1 MQIIGKI
8 IKTQLR
14 EMQQLLKESKSSTQ
28 INLKI
33 LSLFY
38 VGIRLSILLP
48 TSQFANENYKDEKF
62 ILIKTLIN
70 WFTVLSPIN
79 SMNNHNIIII
89 SVILISIFHWIS
101 TLIIIFGN
109 FESKILHHY
118 SQKYFTYLNSL
129 LLYPTFIHIQNLKYI
144 GDFDEIVIVSIIPV
158 IFNSTIQNYIQ
169 RNYSLPTRNP
179 FVKRH
184 RNSNYMISLIEMIGL
199 VSIVYLQEQYQCVIL
214 ILIFFVQLLDA
225 LFVNPYQYYVNL
237 QYCFW
242 SSLLFFASL
251 FKMIVFFW
259 NAYQFFYLGIYLI
272 PLLSFVVQEY
282 FQLQQDDNLIQNCL
296 QKELLLQIVDMYYS
310 GNEIIKNKILYIIRT
325 KYKIIIKEK
334 FDIDL
339 QLQQCIMQLFT
350 KIIEQLNM
358 TERYQDED
366 FYIYKILF
374 FLQTCE
380 KQNLGYIKM
389 KKFQSSTSSQSLYFQ
404 ILADNIYNSV
414 VKNRKRRKINQLNE
428 DSQNSLSLSEIRA
441 SQLLHEKSM
450 SFIAQ
455 ILQMKLKYWERLQQ
469 GYQKIEELAKQSENL
484 SNLLIKLK
492 NLVFCELQI
501 NVFSIQKDL
510 FKLNILDLRLLSL
523 IFSGVLNDF
532 HITLEI
538 EQRIEEL
545 LSFERNLQSRNILNT
560 NLLNDEMILVSVSML
575 KNQGQIMV
583 SNRTRMQKFFQYPTE
598 DSFMQIQ
605 HINQLLPKYL
615 QEKHDEFMNNFLKIG
630 ESDLFDQSRD
640 VFPIYQTGFSFNST
654 LQLVH
659 SYDNLD
665 DYIVTAAIKQ
675 VNENTDFII
684 FDDTGKILGIS
695 KSVQNILLSNNR
707 QEFDDQI
714 LKSYIFFWFHNLF
727 DQVQQFQQEQQN
739 DQINTFKINSQ
750 KTFVTPIQDIDII
763 IREHETYKKS
773 HLITQTSALKT
784 EQQENTYYQI
794 QSLPKYTCF
803 KKNYVQQTQEFVS
816 SCSLKENSIHPYY
829 QIVYNLILNVM
840 KNKYPYFLMQITEYR
855 YKDVKKQGLEFS
867 NSAISSFYH
876 SKNLKTSDQIE
887 DEYQLDDNE
896 GPLNFVINQPVVNKL
911 LINDQDDDIYQEAQL
926 NQNQPQQKSIDPRE
940 SNLVSP
946 RGNRDILIQKEYDY
960 DEEEEDGRDQN
971 SKVGKS
977 SSQKN
982 QQADILQVVL
992 REQNLEQNDLHK
1004 QNKKSVTS
1012 ATSDKT
1018 QNSVYNLIRKLT
1030 YSEQFQTSI
1039 IKSIII
1045 SIVLTLMMIILII
1058 SEIQIARSNTDQLK
1072 YDIPLVRIPQ
1082 RFNRLYCTFV
1092 TLGQLDL
1099 QLNLLNQSYGDF
1111 YEYRIKNESVI
1122 RRIEMLNMMLD
1133 LKNEFAKLEQENRL
1147 PIVAV
1152 RIINEYSYQELNVTM
1167 IQFDSM
1173 VNEYTERIN
1182 QYLQGS
1188 DEIRYVEK
1196 IQVLVQFL
1204 KGNLINQLNLTI
1216 KLVEEIENEFFN
1228 LIDYFETEYFI
1239 FLLVLLWIIFFMLM
1253 LQFRQWHQPYIYMQT
1268 VLLLISRIT
1277 EKDIEYSC
1285 QKISFIS
1292 NMLDKDQQL
1301 WKHINY
1307 FREYFWFSRTITHT
1321 SIKYTSSSVSQLKQ
1335 TSKSN
1340 TSRVKSV
1347 SRIQETNFSI
1357 LNIYLMLFFLWVL
1370 LSGYILSTFLIMK
1383 QNMED
1388 SQPELRLAM
1397 EYVRFKQDLD
1407 GVMIISQLL
1416 KNQQILIDETMASGV
1431 FHLNPEL
1438 STKDKYFS
1446 RLYAELLNQFV
1457 ILQKDSTSVFEHIYN
1472 DIVASK
1478 KISSANKDLL
1488 LKMYETDLCLI
1499 IPSQLPFCEY
1509 ENGQFKHFPTY
1520 PSAQD
1525 IDNNRMLYKYGIN
1538 GIFQN
1543 IQQIFTTHYSL
1554 ELNGIKDT
1562 NLILVNQFLQ
1572 SPEFI
1577 QVILSYTFD
1586 ISFAL
1591 LEFYYTIIQASLDIL
1606 EDDYQM
1612 IVTYVASF
1620 GFGALITFYLVI
1632 LIRATTL
1639 QQKVQS
1645 IRQALIIIPH
1655 ESLQDQSI
1663 LNAIRKIDRTL

>member
-8 IKTQLR
+8 IKNQLR
-14 EMQQLLKESKSSTQ
+14 EMQQLLKESKASTQ

-62 ILIKTLIN
+62 ILLKTIIN

-89 SVILISIFHWIS
+89 SVIIISILHWIS
-101 TLIIIFGN
+101 TLIIIFGS

-118 SQKYFTYLNSL
+118 SQKYFTYLSSL
-129 LLYPTFIHIQNLKYI
+129 LLYPTFIHIQNLKFI

-184 RNSNYMISLIEMIGL
+184 RITNYLISLIEMIGL
-199 VSIVYLQEQYQCVIL
+199 VSIVYLSEEYQCVIL

-251 FKMIVFFW
+251 FKLIAFFW
-259 NAYQFFYLGIYLI
+259 DPYQYFYLGIYLI
-272 PLLSFVVQEY
+272 PLLSFVVQGY
-282 FQLQQDDNLIQNCL
+282 FQLQQEDNLIQNCL

-310 GNEIIKNKILYIIRT
+310 GNEITKNKILYIIRT
-325 KYKIIIKEK
+325 KFQTVIKEK

-358 TERYQDED
+358 SERYQDED

-389 KKFQSSTSSQSLYFQ
+389 KKFQASTNSQSLYFQ
-404 ILADNIYNSV
+404 ILADNIYFSV
-414 VKNRKRRKINQLNE
+414 VKSKLKKKITQQTE
-428 DSQNSLSLSEIRA
+428 ESQNSLSLTEIRA
-441 SQLLHEKSM
+441 SQILHEKSM

-455 ILQMKLKYWERLQQ
+455 ILSMKLKFWERLQQ
-469 GYQKIEELAKQSENL
+469 GYSKIEELAKQSENL

-492 NLVFCELQI
+492 NLVFSELQI

-545 LSFERNLQSRNILNT
+545 LSFERNLQTRNILNT
-560 NLLNDEMILVSVSML
+560 TLLNDEMILVSVSML
-575 KNQGQIMV
+575 KNQGQIMA
-583 SNRTRMQKFFQYPTE
+583 SNRTKMQKFFQYPTE

-615 QEKHDEFMNNFLKIG
+615 QEKHDEFINNFLKIG
-630 ESDLFDQSRD
+630 ESFIFDQSRD

-665 DYIVTAAIKQ
+665 DYIVTAALKQ

-695 KSVQNILLSNNR
+695 KSIQNILLSNSK
-707 QEFDDQI
+707 QEFDEQI

-727 DQVQQFQQEQQN
+727 DSVQQFQQEQQN
-739 DQINTFKINSQ
+739 DQLNTFKISTQ
-750 KTFVTPIQDIDII
+750 KTFVTPIQDIDNI

-773 HLITQTSALKT
+773 HLITQTSGMKT
-784 EQQENTYYQI
+784 EQQENTYHQA
-794 QSLPKYTCF
+794 QSQPKYTCF
-803 KKNYVQQTQEFVS
+803 KKNYIQQTQEFVS
-816 SCSLKENSIHPYY
+816 SCSLKENSVHPYY

-855 YKDVKKQGLEFS
+855 YKDVKKQGLELS

-876 SKNLKTSDQIE
+876 SKNMKTTEQVE
-887 DEYQLDDNE
+887 DDYLLDEND

-911 LINDQDDDIYQEAQL
+911 LINEQDDETYQEAQM
-926 NQNQPQQKSIDPRE
+926 NRIQPQQKSIDPRE

-946 RGNRDILIQKEYDY
+946 RGNREILIQKEYDY
-960 DEEEEDGRDQN
+960 EDEEEEGRDQK
-971 SKVGKS
+971 SKVDKS
-977 SSQKN
+977 SSQKE
-982 QQADILQVVL
+982 QRADILQVVL

-1004 QNKKSVTS
+1004 QNKQSVTS

-1030 YSEQFQTSI
+1030 YSEQMQSSI
-1039 IKSIII
+1039 IKSIVIC
-1045 SIVLTLMMIILII
+1045 IVLTLIMMILII
-1058 SEIQIARSNTDQLK
+1058 SEMQIARSNTDQLK

-1099 QLNLLNQSYGDF
+1099 QLNLLNQSYGAL
-1111 YEYRIKNESVI
+1111 YEYRVRNESMV
-1122 RRIEMLNMMLD
+1122 RREEMLSMMMD
-1133 LKNEFAKLEQENRL
+1133 LKNEFAKLEEENRL

-1152 RIINEYSYQELNVTM
+1152 RIINEFSYQELNVTM

-1188 DEIRYVEK
+1188 DELSYIEK

-1216 KLVEEIENEFFN
+1216 KLVEEIENEFFD
-1228 LIDYFETEYFI
+1228 LITYFETEYLI
-1239 FLLVLLWIIFFMLM
+1239 FLLVLLWIIFFMLI
-1253 LQFRQWHQPYIYMQT
+1253 LQFKQWHQPYIYMQT
-1268 VLLLISRIT
+1268 VLLLISRIS

-1285 QKISFIS
+1285 QKMSYIS
-1292 NMLDKDQQL
+1292 NMLDKDKQL

-1307 FREYFWFSRTITHT
+1307 FREYFWFSRTSTHN

-1335 TSKSN
+1335 TSKQSS
-1340 TSRVKSV
+1340 TRVKSV

-1357 LNIYLMLFFLWVL
+1357 INIYLMLFFLWVL
-1370 LSGYILSTFLIMK
+1370 LSGYVLSTFLIMK

-1431 FHLNPEL
+1431 FRLNPEL
-1438 STKDKYFS
+1438 STKDKYFT
-1446 RLYAELLNQFV
+1446 RLYAELLKQFV
-1457 ILQKDSTSVFEHIYN
+1457 SLQEDSTSIFEHIYS

-1478 KISSANKDLL
+1478 KISSSNKELL

-1509 ENGQFKHFPTY
+1509 ENGQFKYFPTY
-1520 PSAQD
+1520 PSAED
-1525 IDNNRMLYKYGIN
+1525 IDNNRMLYRYGIN
-1538 GIFQN
+1538 GIFQT
-1543 IQQIFTTHYSL
+1543 IQSIFTTHYSL

-1562 NLILVNQFLQ
+1562 NLTIVNQFLQ

-1606 EDDYQM
+1606 EEDYQM
-1612 IVTYVASF
+1612 IVVYVVTF
-1620 GFGALITFYLVI
+1620 GLGALITLYIVI
-1632 LIRATTL
+1632 FIRATTL
-1639 QQKVQS
+1639 QQRVQS

>member
-1 MQIIGKI
+1 MQIIGKF
-8 IKTQLR
+8 IKIQLR
-14 EMQQLLKESKSSTQ
+14 EMQQMLKESKSSTQ

-38 VGIRLSILLP
+38 VAIRMSILLP
-48 TSQFANENYKDEKF
+48 TYQFANEYYKDEKF

-70 WFTVLSPIN
+70 WFSGLTPII
-79 SMNNHNIIII
+79 SINNNNIIIA
-89 SVILISIFHWIS
+89 SVIMISIIHWIA
-101 TLIIIFGN
+101 TLIIIFG
-109 FESKILHHY
+109 SSQSQILYHY

-129 LLYPTFIHIQNLKYI
+129 LLYPTFIHIQNLKLI
-144 GDFDEIVIVSIIPV
+144 GDFDQIVIFLIFPV

-179 FVKRH
+179 FIKRH
-184 RNSNYMISLIEMIGL
+184 RISNYLISLIEIIGL
-199 VSIVYLQEQYQCVIL
+199 ISIVYLKEQYQCVIL

-242 SSLLFFASL
+242 SSLLFFASIL
-251 FKMIVFFW
+251 KMIAFFW
-259 NAYQFFYLGIYLI
+259 NSYQFFYLGCYLI
-272 PLLSFVVQEY
+272 PLLSFVAQKYLE
-282 FQLQQDDNLIQNCL
+282 LQQEDNLIQQSL
-296 QKELLLQIVDMYYS
+296 QKELLLQIVDMYYF
-310 GNEIIKNKILYIIRT
+310 GNQIIKNKILYIIRA
-325 KYKIIIKEK
+325 KFKIVIKEK

-350 KIIEQLNM
+350 KIIEQLQI
-358 TERYQDED
+358 TERFQDED
-366 FYIYKILF
+366 FYIYNILF

-389 KKFQSSTSSQSLYFQ
+389 KKYQSSTHSQSLYFQ
-404 ILADNIYNSV
+404 ILADNIYGSV
-414 VKNRKRRKINQLNE
+414 VKNRKKKKIFQMNE
-428 DSQNSLSLSEIRA
+428 ESQGALSLFEIRT
-441 SQLLHEKSM
+441 SQLLNEKSM
-450 SFIAQ
+450 SLIIQ
-455 ILQMKLKYWERLQQ
+455 ILQMKLKYWEKLQQ
-469 GYQKIEELAKQSENL
+469 GFQRIEELAIQSENL
-484 SNLLIKLK
+484 SKLLTKLK
-492 NLVFCELQI
+492 NIVFSELQI
-501 NVFSIQKDL
+501 NVFTIQKDL

-523 IFSGVLNDF
+523 MFSGVLNDF

-545 LSFERNLQSRNILNT
+545 LSFERNLQTKNIINT
-560 NLLNDEMILVSVSML
+560 TLLNDEMILVSVSML
-575 KNQGQIMV
+575 KNQGQIIA
-583 SNRTRMQKFFQYPTE
+583 SNRKKMQKFFQYQNE
-598 DSFMQIQ
+598 DSFMQVQ

-615 QEKHDEFMNNFLKIG
+615 KDKHDEFLNNFLKIG
-630 ESDLFDQSRD
+630 ESEIFDQSRS

-659 SYDNLD
+659 SYDNID

-675 VNENTDFII
+675 MNENNDFII

-695 KSVQNILLSNNR
+695 KQVQNILLQSNS

-714 LKSYIFFWFHNLF
+714 LNSYIFFWFHNLF
-727 DQVQQFQQEQQN
+727 DAVQQFQKVEQD
-739 DQINTFKINSQ
+739 DQQLKINSQ

-763 IREHETYKKS
+763 IREHEAYKKS

-784 EQQENTYYQI
+784 EQQENTYHQVSV
-794 QSLPKYTCF
+794 QPKYTCF
-803 KKNYVQQTQEFVS
+803 KKNYIQQTQEFVS
-816 SCSLKENSIHPYY
+816 SCSLKENSVHPYY
-829 QIVYNLILNVM
+829 QIVYNLTLNVM
-840 KNKYPYFLMQITEYR
+840 KNKYPYFLMQIIEYR
-855 YKDVKKQGLEFS
+855 YKEVKRQGIELS
-867 NSAISSFYH
+867 NSAISSYYQ
-876 SKNLKTSDQIE
+876 SKNLKTTEQIE
-887 DEYQLDDNE
+887 DEFQLDENDV
-896 GPLNFVINQPVVNKL
+896 PQAFVINQPVVNKL
-911 LINDQDDDIYQEAQL
+911 FINDHEGETNQEVQVNENLAL
-926 NQNQPQQKSIDPRE
+926 QKSIDPRE

-946 RGNRDILIQKEYDY
+946 RGNRDILIQREYDFD
-960 DEEEEDGRDQN
+960 DEEDDGRDQK
-971 SKVGKS
+971 SKIGKS

-982 QQADILQVVL
+982 QQANILQIVL
-992 REQNLEQNDLHK
+992 REQNIEQQNDLQK

-1018 QNSVYNLIRKLT
+1018 QNSVYNLIRKIT
-1030 YSEQFQTSI
+1030 YSEEFQSSI
-1039 IKSIII
+1039 IKGIII
-1045 SIVLTLMMIILII
+1045 SVFLTVLMIILII
-1058 SEIQIARSNTDQLK
+1058 SEMALARQNTNQLE

-1099 QLNLLNQSYGDF
+1099 QLNLLNQSYGQF
-1111 YEYRIKNESVI
+1111 YEYRIKNESII
-1122 RRIEMLNMMLD
+1122 RREEMLSMMIE
-1133 LKNEFAKLEQENRL
+1133 LKNEFAKLENDNKL
-1147 PIVAV
+1147 PIITV
-1152 RIINEYSYQELNVTM
+1152 RIINEFSYSELNITM

-1182 QYLQGS
+1182 QYLQGT
-1188 DEIRYVEK
+1188 DDMKYVEK

-1228 LIDYFETEYFI
+1228 LIDYFQTEYFI

-1253 LQFRQWHQPYIYMQT
+1253 LQFKQWNQPYIYMQT

-1301 WKHINY
+1301 WKHLNY
-1307 FREYFWFSRTITHT
+1307 FREYFWFNRTVTHT
-1321 SIKYTSSSVSQLKQ
+1321 SIKYTSSSVSQLKN
-1335 TSKSN
+1335 TNKS
-1340 TSRVKSV
+1340 SSARVKSV

-1357 LNIYLMLFFLWVL
+1357 INIYLMLFSLWII
-1370 LSGYILSTFLIMK
+1370 LSGYVLSTFFIMK

-1416 KNQQILIDETMASGV
+1416 KNQQILIDETMASGI
-1431 FHLNPEL
+1431 FKLNPEL
-1438 STKDKYFS
+1438 NTKDKYFS
-1446 RLYAELLNQFV
+1446 RLYVELLNSFV
-1457 ILQKDSTSVFEHIYN
+1457 ILQNESTSVFEHIYN

-1478 KISSANKDLL
+1478 KISQENKDLL
-1488 LKMYETDLCLI
+1488 LRMYETDLCLI
-1499 IPSQLPFCEY
+1499 IPSSLPFCEY
-1509 ENGQFKHFPTY
+1509 ENGRFQNYPTY
-1520 PSAQD
+1520 PLAED

-1538 GIFQN
+1538 GIFQT
-1543 IQQIFTTHYSL
+1543 IQQILTTHYSL

-1562 NLILVNQFLQ
+1562 NLTLVNQFLQ

-1591 LEFYYTIIQASLDIL
+1591 LEFYYTIIKASLDIL
-1606 EDDYQM
+1606 EDDYVM
-1612 IVTYVASF
+1612 IVTYAISF
-1620 GFGALITFYLVI
+1620 GFGVLITFYFVI

-1639 QQKVQS
+1639 QHQVQA